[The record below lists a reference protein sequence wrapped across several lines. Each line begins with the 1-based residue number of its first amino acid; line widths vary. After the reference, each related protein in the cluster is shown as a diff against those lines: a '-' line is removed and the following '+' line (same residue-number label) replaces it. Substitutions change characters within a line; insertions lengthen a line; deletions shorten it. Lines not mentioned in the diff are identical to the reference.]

1 MPPPES
7 SAGGDTTH
15 VSDPPSPPTNA
26 DSVGFYV
33 SSKPAGLAEGGR
45 AISPLPA
52 TATPAKNRPAAGR
65 LALYAYTLDMY
76 DVYIYI
82 YNISGTASSRHNLSS
97 FAGRAWAQGRY
108 PNALHRK
115 VASIAQKQSQDSV
128 SPCIFGACGS

>member
-1 MPPPES
+1 MTGPLPAISSNAHSPPSEGTTGTGDWSPMPPPES

-52 TATPAKNRPAAGR
+52 MATPAKNRPTTGR

-76 DVYIYI
+76 
-82 YNISGTASSRHNLSS
+82 NI
-97 FAGRAWAQGRY
+97 
-108 PNALHRK
+108 
-115 VASIAQKQSQDSV
+115 
-128 SPCIFGACGS
+128 CI